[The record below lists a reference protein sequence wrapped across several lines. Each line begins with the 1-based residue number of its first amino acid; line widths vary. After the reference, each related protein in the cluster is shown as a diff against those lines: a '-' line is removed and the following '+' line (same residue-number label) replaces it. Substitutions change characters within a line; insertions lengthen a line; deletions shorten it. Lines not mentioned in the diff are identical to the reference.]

1 MKAVHEIELATRVL
15 KAVRRIATEHGAR
28 VLEVNLRVGEINEPN
43 SLRLWLNK
51 LEGEEFKLTK
61 FNISRVPITIK
72 CECGYVGNASSIDT
86 HIPQPELGIP
96 CPKCGGHE
104 LSITSGQ
111 ELEIV
116 DVKLE
121 KKGVQKRRTKKSR

>member
-1 MKAVHEIELATRVL
+1 MHDVELATRVL
-15 KAVRRIATEHGAR
+15 NALHQISADQGAR
-28 VLEVNLRVGEINEPN
+28 VLEVNLRVGEINEPS
-43 SLRLWLNK
+43 SLRLWLKK
-51 LEGEEFKLTK
+51 LGGDEFNSTR
-61 FNISRVPITIK
+61 FNIVKVPIMIK
-72 CECGYVGNASSIDT
+72 CKCGYSGDAKSLDT
-86 HIPQPELGIP
+86 HLPEPELGIA

-121 KKGVQKRRTKKSR
+121 KGKVQKRQTKKSR